1 MNEENFYS
9 EIEHSEVPWRQ
20 YRLHVPVFYQDIRFM
35 SVSIIAPVKRILDIL
50 PSNRLKPYRI
60 TPWNAALSITAYQ
73 YRESDLGPYNEVSI
87 SIPVTMD
94 DETPLFTGSLR
105 KTPKVPLTYSLHLPV
120 TTEIAREVGVDFAG
134 YPKFIADIGFTEAAN
149 WWTCELSAD
158 GKNVLKLSGRVLNTG
173 QVPRYRVN
181 PITFRRG
188 YLLRSEFVISERKMG
203 DSRRK
208 EDVKLELGDHPISD
222 ELRDLKLGRVL
233 GYQFCPQA
241 QGILTPVFESF
252 AAN

>member
-1 MNEENFYS
+1 MSKNDFFN

-20 YRLHVPVFYQDIRFM
+20 YRLHVPVFYQDIGFM
-35 SVSIIAPVKRILDIL
+35 SVSILAPMERILDIL

-87 SIPVTMD
+87 SIPVTID
-94 DETPLFTGSLR
+94 EETPLFTGSLR
-105 KTPKVPLTYSLHLPV
+105 KMPKVPLVYSLHLPV
-120 TTEIAREVGVDFAG
+120 TTEIAWEVGVDFAG
-134 YPKFIADIGFTEAAN
+134 YPKFIAEIEFTEEAN
-149 WWTCELSAD
+149 WWICELSAD
-158 GKNVLKLSGRVLNTG
+158 GKNVLKLSGRKLNPRK
-173 QVPRYRVN
+173 VPRYRVN

-188 YLLRSEFVISERKMG
+188 YLLRSEFVISEREMG
-203 DSRRK
+203 NSGRN
-208 EDVKLELGDHPISD
+208 EDVKLEIGDHLISD
-222 ELRDLKLGRVL
+222 ELRELKLGRVL

-252 AAN
+252 EAN

>member
-1 MNEENFYS
+1 M
-9 EIEHSEVPWRQ
+9 
-20 YRLHVPVFYQDIRFM
+20 
-35 SVSIIAPVKRILDIL
+35 
-50 PSNRLKPYRI
+50 KPR
-60 TPWNAALSITAYQ
+60 
-73 YRESDLGPYNEVSI
+73 
-87 SIPVTMD
+87 
-94 DETPLFTGSLR
+94 
-105 KTPKVPLTYSLHLPV
+105 YSLAAFEKHRKYPSPIAFTFQLPQKLL
-120 TTEIAREVGVDFAG
+120 GKGFDFAG

-158 GKNVLKLSGRVLNTG
+158 GKNVLKLRGRVLNTG

-188 YLLRSEFVISERKMG
+188 YLLRSEFVISEREMG

-252 AAN
+252 AANWKSLSKSCPWG